1 MNSRKLTIGF
11 MILMFLFT
19 TISLKGEEEKNKRS
33 KINFLLHSGLSF
45 NTATTFY
52 RPAVITGFGF
62 SYRLSK
68 ITSLILYFKHYH
80 FIPKAKNK
88 YSWYMYIEGY
98 PYPIRLEEPYY
109 QGDRTDEF
117 YDLLLDV
124 KLKHKKLT
132 NRLNFYSVAG
142 LGATYR
148 REAVGWSI
156 STYHGSQVEYAESI
170 LWLVSAGLGIEY
182 DVNRNM
188 DIFLEGSYNYS
199 FFNNGEVNI
208 NARVIPVKVGFAW
221 KF

>member
-1 MNSRKLTIGF
+1 MNSRKLSIGLI
-11 MILMFLFT
+11 ILIFLFT
-19 TISLKGEEEKNKRS
+19 TVSLRGEEEKDKRS
-33 KINFLLHSGLSF
+33 RINFILHSGLSF
-45 NTATTFY
+45 NAATTFY
-52 RPAVITGFGF
+52 RPAVISGFGL

-88 YSWYMYIEGY
+88 YSWFLWWGDS
-98 PYPIRLEEPYY
+98 PIPVRLEKPFY

-117 YDLLLDV
+117 YDLLLYV

-142 LGATYR
+142 FGATYR

-156 STYHGSQVEYAESI
+156 SIYHGRKIEYAESL

-182 DVNRNM
+182 EVNRNM

-199 FFNNGEVNI
+199 FFNNGVVNI
-208 NARVIPVKVGFAW
+208 NARVIPVKMGFAW

>member
-1 MNSRKLTIGF
+1 MNSRKLTIGLI
-11 MILMFLFT
+11 ILLLLFT
-19 TISLKGEEEKNKRS
+19 TVSLKGEEEKNKRS
-33 KINFLLHSGLSF
+33 RINFLLHSGLSF
-45 NTATTFY
+45 NAATTFY
-52 RPAVITGFGF
+52 RPAVITGFGL

-68 ITSLILYFKHYH
+68 ILSLIFYFKHYH
-80 FIPKAKNK
+80 FVPKEKNRYTWFMWWGDSPIPVRRNTPF
-88 YSWYMYIEGY
+88 YM
-98 PYPIRLEEPYY
+98 
-109 QGDRTDEF
+109 GDFTDEF

-148 REAVGWSI
+148 RDAVGWSI
-156 STYHGSQVEYAESI
+156 SSYHGRQIEYAESI

>member
-1 MNSRKLTIGF
+1 
-11 MILMFLFT
+11 
-19 TISLKGEEEKNKRS
+19 
-33 KINFLLHSGLSF
+33 
-45 NTATTFY
+45 
-52 RPAVITGFGF
+52 
-62 SYRLSK
+62 
-68 ITSLILYFKHYH
+68 
-80 FIPKAKNK
+80 
-88 YSWYMYIEGY
+88 MYIEGY
-98 PYPIRLEEPYY
+98 PYPVRLEEPYY

-148 REAVGWSI
+148 REATGWGIGIYGRKIYYS
-156 STYHGSQVEYAESI
+156 ESI

-208 NARVIPVKVGFAW
+208 NARVIPVKIGFAW

>member
-1 MNSRKLTIGF
+1 MLTKDFSR
-11 MILMFLFT
+11 
-19 TISLKGEEEKNKRS
+19 
-33 KINFLLHSGLSF
+33 
-45 NTATTFY
+45 FY
-52 RPAVITGFGF
+52 G
-62 SYRLSK
+62 
-68 ITSLILYFKHYH
+68 
-80 FIPKAKNK
+80 
-88 YSWYMYIEGY
+88 
-98 PYPIRLEEPYY
+98 PYP
-109 QGDRTDEF
+109 
-117 YDLLLDV
+117 LL
-124 KLKHKKLT
+124 
-132 NRLNFYSVAG
+132 
-142 LGATYR
+142 TYR

>member
-1 MNSRKLTIGF
+1 
-11 MILMFLFT
+11 MFLFT
-19 TISLKGEEEKNKRS
+19 TVSLKGEEEKNKRS

-88 YSWYMYIEGY
+88 YSWFLWIGDS
-98 PYPIRLEEPYY
+98 PIPVRLEEPFYM
-109 QGDRTDEF
+109 GDFTDEF
-117 YDLLLDV
+117 YNLLLDF

-142 LGATYR
+142 LGATYF

-156 STYHGSQVEYAESI
+156 STYHGMQVEYAVSI

-182 DVNRNM
+182 EVNRNM